1 MGSRRKKK
9 ELEAALVM
17 AEVKLACLLVDH
29 RDDPEMQRLLARQ
42 RDILMV
48 LRRRAQGDASGGLA
62 ATLRRWLSPRAAVRR
77 LRRIFAATATRP
89 V

>member
-1 MGSRRKKK
+1 MGSRRKTKN
-9 ELEAALVM
+9 LEATLVM

-42 RDILMV
+42 RDALLN
-48 LRRRAQGDASGGLA
+48 LRSRLQGDASGGLA
-62 ATLRRWLSPRAAVRR
+62 ATLSRWFSPGAAVRR
-77 LRRIFAATATRP
+77 LRRVLTATTARP